1 MTIRKESVD
10 MIATTLLPNG
20 DVLVTFMIDDERPVS
35 VVGDFNGWDPSRD
48 PFVEE
53 IDGRRYVTVSVPA
66 DTVTCFRYLADG
78 GEFFDDAAADRI
90 EPNGYGQTHGVLDE
104 SLKSDSSGHMRDS
117 AASRDRTD
125 PLTV

>member
-1 MTIRKESVD
+1 MTVRKESVD

-35 VVGDFNGWDPSRD
+35 VVGDFNGWDPHRD

-104 SLKSDSSGHMRDS
+104 SLKSDASRHMRDS
-117 AASRDRTD
+117 AAPRDRTD